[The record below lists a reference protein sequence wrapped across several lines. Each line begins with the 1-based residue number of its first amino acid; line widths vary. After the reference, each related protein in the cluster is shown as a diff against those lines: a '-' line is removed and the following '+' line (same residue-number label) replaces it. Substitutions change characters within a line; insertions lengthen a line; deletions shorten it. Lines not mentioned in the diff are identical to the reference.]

1 VSATSKPKRVAY
13 LGPPGTYSDEAV
25 LRYAP
30 DSERVPYPSLVHV
43 AGAVEDGE
51 VDEAVAPIENSI
63 QGPITDILD
72 SLIQAE
78 RTFIRGEL
86 VLAIDNCLLV
96 LAGTARED
104 IGVVYSH
111 PQPLGQCRNY
121 LRRELPD
128 ARLVASASTVEAAMD
143 LKNSGESG
151 AAIAPRRAAEIYGLE
166 IMEEGIQDNRANMTR
181 FVVLAPSD
189 HDRTGRDKTSIA
201 FDFSE
206 DASGLLFAVMQ
217 PFAERGIS
225 LARVE
230 SRPTGLRLGRYVF
243 LMDFEGHRTDADVA
257 EVLREVRRL
266 SSMFKVLGSY
276 PCAEVELADL
286 PLSSRG

>member
-1 VSATSKPKRVAY
+1 MSKRVAY

-25 LRYAP
+25 LLYAP
-30 DSERVPYPSLVHV
+30 DSERVPYPSLAHV

-63 QGPITDILD
+63 QGSITDILD
-72 SLIQAE
+72 FLIQAR

-86 VLAIDNCLLV
+86 VLSIDNCLVV
-96 LAGTARED
+96 LPGTQKKD
-104 IGVVYSH
+104 IGVVFSH
-111 PQPLGQCRNY
+111 PQPLGQCRDY
-121 LRRELPD
+121 LRTELPD
-128 ARLVASASTVEAAMD
+128 ARLVASSSTVGAVME
-143 LKNSGESG
+143 LKDSAEPG
-151 AAIAPRRAAEIYGLE
+151 AAVAPRRAAEIYGLE
-166 IMEEGIQDNRANMTR
+166 VLEEGIQDNRANMTR

-189 HDRTGRDKTSIA
+189 HERTGRDKTSIA
-201 FDFSE
+201 FDFSV
-206 DASGLLFAVMQ
+206 DAPGLLFGVMQ

-257 EVLREVRRL
+257 QVLEGVRRRA
-266 SSMFKVLGSY
+266 SMFKILGSY
-276 PCAEVELADL
+276 PRAQVELADL

>member
-1 VSATSKPKRVAY
+1 MFKRVAY

-25 LRYAP
+25 IRYAP
-30 DSERVPYPSLVHV
+30 DCRRVPYPSLTHV

-63 QGPITDILD
+63 QGSITDILD
-72 SLIQAE
+72 FLIQAE
-78 RTFIRGEL
+78 RTFIRSEL
-86 VLAIDNCLLV
+86 VLSIDNCLLV
-96 LAGTARED
+96 LAGTKKND
-104 IGVVYSH
+104 VGVVFSH

-121 LRRELPD
+121 LRSELPD
-128 ARLVASASTVEAAMD
+128 ARLVASPSTVGAVME
-143 LKNSGESG
+143 LKDSNETG

-166 IMEEGIQDNRANMTR
+166 VLEEGIQDNPANMTR

-189 HDRTGRDKTSIA
+189 HERTGRDKTSIA

-206 DASGLLFAVMQ
+206 DASGLLYGVMR

-243 LMDFEGHRTDADVA
+243 LMDFEGHRTDANAAKALED
-257 EVLREVRRL
+257 LRKRT
-266 SSMFKVLGSY
+266 SMLKILGSY
-276 PCAEVELADL
+276 PRAEVELADL
-286 PLSSRG
+286 PLTARG

>member
-1 VSATSKPKRVAY
+1 MSKRIAY

-30 DSERVPYPSLVHV
+30 DSARVPYPSLAHV
-43 AGAVEDGE
+43 AGAVEDDE

-63 QGPITDILD
+63 QGSITDVLD
-72 SLIQAE
+72 FLIQAE
-78 RTFIRGEL
+78 RTLIRGEL
-86 VLAIDNCLLV
+86 VLPIDNCLLV
-96 LAGTARED
+96 LAGTEKKD
-104 IGVVYSH
+104 VSVVFSH

-121 LRRELPD
+121 LRTELPG
-128 ARLVASASTVEAAMD
+128 ARLVASPSTVGAVLDVKDSDET
-143 LKNSGESG
+143 G
-151 AAIAPRRAAEIYGLE
+151 AAIAPRGAAEIYGLE
-166 IMEEGIQDNRANMTR
+166 VLEEGIQDNRANMTR

-189 HDRTGRDKTSIA
+189 HERTGWDKTSIA

-206 DASGLLFAVMQ
+206 DASGLLCGVIR

-243 LMDFEGHRTDADVA
+243 LMDFEGHRTDTDAAEALEDV
-257 EVLREVRRL
+257 RKRT
-266 SSMFKVLGSY
+266 SMLKILGSY
-276 PCAEVELADL
+276 PRAEVELADL
-286 PLSSRG
+286 PLTARG